1 MILTELLQMAR
12 KKAAKA
18 AELEEDALIV
28 EYLRQRQLKE
38 QVCLH
43 SPLLLPMLTPAD
55 PMLTPADP
63 MLAPCWPHADPMLTP
78 AHQAISLPLAEHS
91 PAFSS
96 AQRLQVC
103 PLL

>member
-1 MILTELLQMAR
+1 MSVVIGILQMAR

-38 QVCLH
+38 QVCL
-43 SPLLLPMLTPAD
+43 
-55 PMLTPADP
+55 
-63 MLAPCWPHADPMLTP
+63 
-78 AHQAISLPLAEHS
+78 
-91 PAFSS
+91 SS
-96 AQRLQVC
+96 ALPSSKQVCPFLCHEAVCVC

>member
-1 MILTELLQMAR
+1 MNDNISEQYDCFAAGGESGTCSLSVVIGILQMAR

-38 QVCLH
+38 QVCLP
-43 SPLLLPMLTPAD
+43 SALP
-55 PMLTPADP
+55 
-63 MLAPCWPHADPMLTP
+63 
-78 AHQAISLPLAEHS
+78 
-91 PAFSS
+91 SS
-96 AQRLQVC
+96 KQVCHFLCHEAVCVC